1 MLFLSRE
8 IATSLVQLKKNPFAK
23 LSKNCVSENYKNFC

>member
-8 IATSLVQLKKNPFAK
+8 IATSLVQLEKNPLQIIKELYFLK
-23 LSKNCVSENYKNFC
+23 L